1 MIFPRDGFD
10 AETLDFKMAWVLDT
24 AWEKA
29 ELTLTNKDADLSAQR
44 TLMGIRIMAERDPER
59 LKELALQA
67 IAYGSL

>member
-10 AETLDFKMAWVLDT
+10 AETLDLMAWVLDT

-29 ELTLTNKDADLSAQR
+29 ELALANKDADLAAQR